1 MKNDVELLKLWM
13 KANKIGV
20 AQLAKR
26 LNITR
31 GAVYAQLN
39 RGDIT
44 NTFAEKLRLAD
55 INYTESIIS
64 IQHLDNKKEASTDLT
79 QVDFL
84 TNLIKEKD
92 KIINQQQML
101 IDKLVGNVKE
111 TKEVSAKIGFSKHH
125 PTSILSSEFP

>member
-64 IQHLDNKKEASTDLT
+64 VQHLDNKKEANRL
-79 QVDFL
+79 FR
-84 TNLIKEKD
+84 
-92 KIINQQQML
+92 
-101 IDKLVGNVKE
+101 
-111 TKEVSAKIGFSKHH
+111 
-125 PTSILSSEFP
+125 P